1 MNLSGYKNI
10 AKWIMLST
18 IFIILSNTLLIS
30 LFYYNNQLA
39 EHEKNLIELKYEKTD
54 KKKELIKQEI
64 LNIVEMIEYKYANK
78 KAIVK
83 YKQDILNWIRA
94 IEYDKKKQDYI
105 FVYELLKKEGGDDFA
120 RLLINPNRPDIEGKL
135 ISTKYKDIKGFAFRE
150 KFLEYI
156 NLHGESFIK
165 YSYKKGDGFGEKI
178 SYLYYFEPLNLI
190 IAKGIYLDDIQ
201 KEIVLAQ
208 KSMERNVKKQINQNL
223 FLFIFF
229 SIIAIIIAY
238 IISVRIQ
245 HVINQKDKKVKSTTK
260 ALANLNRELD
270 SRVKKEVEKNKE
282 KEQLL
287 MQKSKFVA
295 LGEMISLIAHQWR
308 QPISELNALVL
319 NIKLHH
325 DLGKLSSEHMDKKT
339 KDMEN
344 LLEYMSKTI
353 DDFRDFFK
361 PNKAKSYFLIEHS
374 LKSIQNIVE
383 PMLKE
388 YKIECQTN
396 INASIALH
404 GYKNELEQVILNIIT
419 NAKDAL
425 LEDEIEVPKITIDI
439 YKKAGKTVIDI
450 KDNASGIDKE
460 IMDKIFDPYFTT
472 KDDEKGTG
480 IGLYMSKTIIEKNM
494 DGKLEVSS
502 SEKGSCFSIVL

>member
-1 MNLSGYKNI
+1 
-10 AKWIMLST
+10 
-18 IFIILSNTLLIS
+18 
-30 LFYYNNQLA
+30 
-39 EHEKNLIELKYEKTD
+39 
-54 KKKELIKQEI
+54 
-64 LNIVEMIEYKYANK
+64 
-78 KAIVK
+78 
-83 YKQDILNWIRA
+83 
-94 IEYDKKKQDYI
+94 
-105 FVYELLKKEGGDDFA
+105 
-120 RLLINPNRPDIEGKL
+120 
-135 ISTKYKDIKGFAFRE
+135 
-150 KFLEYI
+150 
-156 NLHGESFIK
+156 
-165 YSYKKGDGFGEKI
+165 
-178 SYLYYFEPLNLI
+178 
-190 IAKGIYLDDIQ
+190 
-201 KEIVLAQ
+201 
-208 KSMERNVKKQINQNL
+208 
-223 FLFIFF
+223 
-229 SIIAIIIAY
+229 
-238 IISVRIQ
+238 
-245 HVINQKDKKVKSTTK
+245 
-260 ALANLNRELD
+260 
-270 SRVKKEVEKNKE
+270 
-282 KEQLL
+282 
-287 MQKSKFVA
+287 
-295 LGEMISLIAHQWR
+295 
-308 QPISELNALVL
+308 
-319 NIKLHH
+319 
-325 DLGKLSSEHMDKKT
+325 MDKKT

-361 PNKAKSYFLIEHS
+361 PNKAKAYFLIEHS

-450 KDNASGIDKE
+450 KDNANGIDKE